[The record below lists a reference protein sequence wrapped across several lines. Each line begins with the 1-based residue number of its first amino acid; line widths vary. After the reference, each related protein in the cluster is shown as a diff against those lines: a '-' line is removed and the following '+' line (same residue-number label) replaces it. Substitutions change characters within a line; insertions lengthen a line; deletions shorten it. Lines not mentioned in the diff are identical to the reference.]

1 MSNTKN
7 GRSCKGSKHQMQNI
21 VFEEN
26 QYILNEILSDRLEWL
41 SPIKKDN
48 YREYQLNNADIIK
61 KLGLEKGIFKDF
73 WPSRQP
79 QWDGIAISE
88 KGTLYLLEA
97 KSHLSEIQP
106 SNSEKQ
112 NLIRKS
118 IDEVAERVSGIT
130 LDNDSKQEAWY
141 HKYYQI
147 ANRIVFKEKMQDLI
161 SEIPGVKF
169 NEVVL
174 IFLNF
179 VNDSTWSIKEM
190 VTSEKDWISHYDRIF
205 SEMGL
210 DRNALS
216 KRNIH
221 VKCIDLSHYQMR
233 KC

>member
-41 SPIKKDN
+41 SPIKKDD

-61 KLGLEKGIFKDF
+61 KLGLPKGVFRGF
-73 WPSRQP
+73 WPPRQP

-88 KGTLYLLEA
+88 KGTLYIFEA

-112 NLIRKS
+112 NLIRKG
-118 IDEVAERVSGIT
+118 IDEVADIVAGIK
-130 LDNDSKQEAWY
+130 LDNDSKKEAWY

-147 ANRIVFKEKMQDLI
+147 ANRIVFKEKMQALI

-169 NEVVL
+169 NNVVL
-174 IFLNF
+174 VFLNF
-179 VNDSTWSIKEM
+179 VNDSTWSSKKM
-190 VTSEKDWISHYDRIF
+190 VTSEKDWISHYDKIF

-210 DRNALS
+210 DQNALS

-221 VKCIDLSHYQMR
+221 VKCIDLSRYQMR